1 MAEQAASPKFYDKLL
16 FLNVFKA
23 FPIAVQPARLFT
35 AFMAVAIIFVA
46 GWLMDFTKTV
56 VVSTQL
62 TSRDLRMSRL
72 TSSVTYP
79 TELHCF
85 IGAPDRVESFI
96 TNYKDRAN
104 AEKQGVF
111 EVLSGFCMTRF
122 NQMVVSVLTLK
133 IDVAVLAVTEIVF
146 ALIWAIKYHT
156 VYAAVFLVFSLLVIT
171 VAGGAICRGA
181 AMQFSKDQI
190 PGITP
195 SVKFSLK
202 KFISLFCALIA
213 PAILV
218 ASLGYVLI
226 LLVGL
231 TANIPYAGE
240 IILAALFIWVLFLG
254 LIIASVVIWALTGGT
269 LMFGAMGYE
278 SSDSFDIICK
288 TFVYLRTKPWQ
299 FILYSTAAAVY
310 GAICYL
316 FVRFIA
322 FLTLILSRYFL
333 GVIMWTEA
341 GEAQTFSKLDA
352 LWPAPEFFNL
362 TGSSLNITRTI
373 TEKIGL
379 AVINLEILAVAGIVL
394 AAAMSFYFSA
404 NSIIYCLLRKKADNI
419 PLDEVFVEAQPPAQP
434 IVEPAVE
441 EIAQPQQPE

>member
-1 MAEQAASPKFYDKLL
+1 MAEQISPPRFFDNLL
-16 FLNVFKA
+16 FLNVFKT
-23 FPIAVQPARLFT
+23 FQIAVQPAKLFT
-35 AFMAVAIIFVA
+35 AFAAVAIIFIA

-56 VVSTQL
+56 VVSSQL

-85 IGAPDRVESFI
+85 VGSPDRVESFI
-96 TNYKDRAN
+96 TSYKDRSN
-104 AEKQGVF
+104 VEKLGVF
-111 EVLSGFCMTRF
+111 GTLSGFCMTRF
-122 NQMVVSVLTLK
+122 NQMVVSILTLK
-133 IDVAVLAVTEIVF
+133 FDVAVLAITESVL
-146 ALIWAIKYHT
+146 ALMWAVEYHA
-156 VYAAVFLVFSLLVIT
+156 VYTIVFLVFSLLVIT

-181 AMQFSKDQI
+181 AMQFSKGQI

-195 SVKFSLK
+195 CIKFSLS
-202 KFISLFCALIA
+202 KFVSLFCALIA

-231 TANIPYAGE
+231 TANIPYVGE
-240 IILAALFIWVLFLG
+240 IILAFLFLWVLFLG
-254 LIIASVVIWALTGGT
+254 VIIASVVIWALIGGT

-288 TFVYLRTKPWQ
+288 TFIYLRTKPWQ
-299 FILYSTAAAVY
+299 FILYSVTAAVY

-333 GVIMWTEA
+333 SVIMWADA
-341 GEAQTFSKLDA
+341 GEAQTISKLDV
-352 LWPAPEFFNL
+352 LWPEPEFFNL
-362 TGSSLNITRTI
+362 TGAAPDIVRTG
-373 TEKIGL
+373 TESFSAFI
-379 AVINLEILAVAGIVL
+379 INLEILAVAGIVL

-404 NSIIYCLLRKKADNI
+404 NSIIYCLLRKKADNT
-419 PLDEVFVEAQPPAQP
+419 PLDEVFVEAQPLVQP
-434 IVEPAVE
+434 QVEAA

>member
-1 MAEQAASPKFYDKLL
+1 MAEQATSPRFYDNWL

-35 AFMAVAIIFVA
+35 AFMAVAIIFIA

-56 VVSTQL
+56 VVSSQI

-96 TNYKDRAN
+96 TNYKDRPN
-104 AEKQGVF
+104 VEKQGVF

-122 NQMVVSVLTLK
+122 NQMVVSILTLK
-133 IDVAVLAVTEIVF
+133 FDIAILSVTESVL
-146 ALIWAIKYHT
+146 ALIWAVEYHSIYS
-156 VYAAVFLVFSLLVIT
+156 VVFLAFSLLVIT

-181 AMQFSKDQI
+181 AMQFSKEQV
-190 PGITP
+190 PGISP
-195 SVKFSLK
+195 CIKFSLK
-202 KFISLFCALIA
+202 KFVSLFCALIA

-240 IILAALFIWVLFLG
+240 IILALLFIWVLFLG

-288 TFVYLRTKPWQ
+288 TFIYLRTKPWQ
-299 FILYSTAAAVY
+299 FILYSIAAALY

-316 FVRFIA
+316 FVRFVA
-322 FLTLILSRYFL
+322 FLTLVLSRYFL
-333 GVIMWTEA
+333 GVIMWTDA
-341 GEAQTFSKLDA
+341 GQSQTISKLDA
-352 LWPAPEFFNL
+352 LWSEPEFFNL
-362 TGSSLNITRTI
+362 TGAAPDIVRTGA
-373 TEKIGL
+373 ESFG
-379 AVINLEILAVAGIVL
+379 AFVINLEILAVAGIVL
-394 AAAMSFYFSA
+394 AAATSFYFSA

-419 PLDEVFVEAQPPAQP
+419 SLDEVFVEALPPAQP
-434 IVEPAVE
+434 QVEAVE
-441 EIAQPQQPE
+441 EIAPSQQPE

>member
-1 MAEQAASPKFYDKLL
+1 MTEQTNTPRFCDNLL
-16 FLNVFKA
+16 FLNVFKT
-23 FPIAVQPARLFT
+23 FRIAVQPARLFT
-35 AFMAVAIIFVA
+35 AFLAVIIIFAA

-56 VVSTQL
+56 VVSSQL

-96 TNYKDRAN
+96 TNYKDRPG

-122 NQMVVSVLTLK
+122 NQMVVSILTLK
-133 IDVAVLAVTEIVF
+133 FDFAVLAVTESVL
-146 ALIWAIKYHT
+146 ALIWAIKYHAVYT
-156 VYAAVFLVFSLLVIT
+156 VIFLAFSLLVIT

-195 SVKFSLK
+195 CLKFSLN
-202 KFISLFCALIA
+202 KFVSLFCALIA

-240 IILAALFIWVLFLG
+240 IILALLFIWVLFLG

-288 TFVYLRTKPWQ
+288 TFIYLRTKPWQ
-299 FILYSTAAAVY
+299 FILYSVAAAVY

-316 FVRFIA
+316 FVRFVA
-322 FLTLILSRYFL
+322 FLTLVVSRYFL
-333 GVIMWTEA
+333 GVIMWTDA
-341 GEAQTFSKLDA
+341 GQAQTIGKLDA
-352 LWPAPEFFNL
+352 LWSEPEFFNL
-362 TGSSLNITRTI
+362 TGAVPNIVRTG
-373 TEKIGL
+373 TESIG
-379 AVINLEILAVAGIVL
+379 AFVINLEILAVAGIVL

-404 NSIIYCLLRKKADNI
+404 NSIIYCLLRKKADNVS
-419 PLDEVFVEAQPPAQP
+419 LDEVFVEAQPPVQPEAQ
-434 IVEPAVE
+434 AVE